1 MQSIES
7 INTTRRFI
15 LRILANKEIHMNETN
30 EMKKIKPIH
39 KRINGSSM
47 NILMAATYT
56 RKIIIIVIISSTTT
70 ITTTS
75 TTKQYIYIVLV
86 KYVIINSVCFTS
98 FYSFSTLF
106 FSPLASQSPPENTSH
121 YILIVKFFFGI
132 IVLKCTK
139 KHAKNEILKEKV
151 SKILLLI
158 FICIQYAKSI

>member
-15 LRILANKEIHMNETN
+15 LRILANKKIHMNETN

-75 TTKQYIYIVLV
+75 TTKQYIYSISQICYYQFCLF
-86 KYVIINSVCFTS
+86 YFFLFIFDSFFLSVGLSITPRKHIAL
-98 FYSFSTLF
+98 YSDS
-106 FSPLASQSPPENTSH
+106 
-121 YILIVKFFFGI
+121 
-132 IVLKCTK
+132 
-139 KHAKNEILKEKV
+139 
-151 SKILLLI
+151 
-158 FICIQYAKSI
+158 